1 MRELP
6 VVEGL
11 RARITNETADQRP
24 QKEGASLRLPF
35 PPLYQLLSF
44 HSTKTFVNVSSYK
57 GSEISLNSFQKFW
70 KLLNFRNANHSTENS
85 RNSGS
90 KVEGKENRRYPGYQR
105 FFSRCSGNFRCVG
118 WAYLPRSSS
127 FSKFWNYSL
136 SKVAK
141 NSHRTFWLNG
151 KRPVFSVSSVAWA
164 ISVLSFYSKILELLK
179 GIDLVTVFDAILTR
193 RQTRE
198 KLQCLYENLMS
209 NNFRKTAVLKKTSVV
224 N

>member
-1 MRELP
+1 MHKMTIYSETMDKAEWSFQNIFNSPLCNGGSRKETDMRELP

-70 KLLNFRNANHSTENS
+70 KLLNFRNANHSTEYA

-90 KVEGKENRRYPGYQR
+90 KVEWKENFREEVSEKFGYT
-105 FFSRCSGNFRCVG
+105 SRGNFGKCCSIRYWKLPKIQTGSFG
-118 WAYLPRSSS
+118 WMESALEISS
-127 FSKFWNYSL
+127 
-136 SKVAK
+136 
-141 NSHRTFWLNG
+141 
-151 KRPVFSVSSVAWA
+151 
-164 ISVLSFYSKILELLK
+164 
-179 GIDLVTVFDAILTR
+179 DLI
-193 RQTRE
+193 
-198 KLQCLYENLMS
+198 MI
-209 NNFRKTAVLKKTSVV
+209 
-224 N
+224 

>member
-1 MRELP
+1 MPQSESQEANEVLEIRKDIICPKIKGHTSSSFLTNCCLP
-6 VVEGL
+6 LVMEAAEKRPTCARCLWLKHSAHVSQMKL
-11 RARITNETADQRP
+11 LTSVPFKRA
-24 QKEGASLRLPF
+24 LF

-90 KVEGKENRRYPGYQR
+90 KVEGKENPGYQR

-127 FSKFWNYSL
+127 FSKFWNYWL
-136 SKVAK
+136 PKVAK

-151 KRPVFSVSSVAWA
+151 KRPVFSVSSVA
-164 ISVLSFYSKILELLK
+164 
-179 GIDLVTVFDAILTR
+179 
-193 RQTRE
+193 
-198 KLQCLYENLMS
+198 
-209 NNFRKTAVLKKTSVV
+209 
-224 N
+224 